1 MSKGGS
7 GWVVPVLAVLL
18 VGAAVGVVLVIAGS
32 DDDGD
37 AEESAAEDRR
47 AKEREA
53 ERERKARQLKQV
65 LETRRPEREKPKGLE
80 VAQKLGIVKS
90 EDQPDTLTRE
100 QRLALKS
107 VLDGFYSPQ
116 GLVDALRNRTAPDYA
131 REVSQKY
138 REAVEGNEI
147 DYGRGVVPVT
157 PEVKKVLDRM
167 GVVKDYVMNMLHT
180 MRPEGQEEL
189 QQQMMDRMND
199 SMGRRI
205 DQLNADYPFLGIQ
218 KVESL

>member
-18 VGAAVGVVLVIAGS
+18 IGAAVGMVIVITGS
-32 DDDGD
+32 DEDIEPD
-37 AEESAAEDRR
+37 ASAAEERR
-47 AKEREA
+47 AQRDA
-53 ERERKARQLKQV
+53 EREQKAEQLKKA
-65 LETRRPEREKPKGLE
+65 LETKRPQRQAPE
-80 VAQKLGIVKS
+80 VPEMMKKLGLVKD
-90 EDQPDTLTRE
+90 EDEPEPLTPE

-107 VLDGFYSPQ
+107 VLDGFYSPK
-116 GLVDALRNRTAPDYA
+116 GLADALRSRTAPDYA

-138 REAVEGNEI
+138 REAVEGETI
-147 DYGRGVVPVT
+147 DYGRGSVPVT
-157 PEVKKVLDRM
+157 PEVKEVLDRM

>member
-1 MSKGGS
+1 MSRGGT

-18 VGAAVGVVLVIAGS
+18 VGAAVGMVLVITGS
-32 DDDGD
+32 DDEGES
-37 AEESAAEDRR
+37 EESATADRR
-47 AKEREA
+47 AQEKDA

-65 LETRRPEREKPKGLE
+65 LETRRPEPKEPKGLE
-80 VAQKLGIVKS
+80 MAQQLGVVKS
-90 EDQPDTLTRE
+90 EDQPEPLTRE

-116 GLVDALRNRTAPDYA
+116 GLADALRNRTAPDYA

-138 REAVEGNEI
+138 RDAVEGNEI

-157 PEVKKVLDRM
+157 PDVKKVLDRM

-189 QQQMMDRMND
+189 QQQMIERMND